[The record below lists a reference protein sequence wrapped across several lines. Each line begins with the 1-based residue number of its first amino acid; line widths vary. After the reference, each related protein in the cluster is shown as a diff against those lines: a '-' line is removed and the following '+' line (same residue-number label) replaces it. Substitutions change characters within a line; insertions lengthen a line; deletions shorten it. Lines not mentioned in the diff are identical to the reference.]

1 MDGSHIQG
9 LRLAVEVAATMAFA
23 LSGLVEAA
31 RRKLDAVGACV
42 AAFITAF
49 GGGTLR
55 DLLLD
60 QRPFF
65 WVRHVEYVWA
75 ILLLSAIALVVMN
88 ARHMALTE
96 RAILL
101 PDAFGLGL
109 FAASAVDLTLTLGY
123 PPLIAVLMG
132 VVTGTAGGALRDII
146 CNEIPSVFRD
156 RRPYAILAFLGGWV
170 YVGMVGANVPRDVAL
185 LLTVILVAGLRG
197 LALFR
202 RWRLPGW
209 RGRP

>member
-1 MDGSHIQG
+1 MDGSRLEG
-9 LRLAVEVAATMAFA
+9 LRLIIEVLATMAFA

-42 AAFITAF
+42 VAFVTAF

-65 WVRHVEYVWA
+65 WVRHTEYVWA
-75 ILLLSAIALVVMN
+75 VLLLSAVAMAVMS

-101 PDAFGLGL
+101 PDALGLGL
-109 FAASAVDLTLTLGY
+109 FAASAVDLSLSLGY
-123 PPLIAVLMG
+123 PALIAVLMG
-132 VVTGTAGGALRDII
+132 VVTGAAGGALRDIV
-146 CNEIPSVFRD
+146 CNEIPRVFKD
-156 RRPYAILAFLGGWV
+156 HTPYAVLAFAGGWL
-170 YVGMVGANVPRDVAL
+170 YVALAKAALHADVAL
-185 LLTVILVAGLRG
+185 VLTVGAVAGLRS
-197 LALFR
+197 LAVFR
-202 RWRLPGW
+202 QWKLPRWRM
-209 RGRP
+209 